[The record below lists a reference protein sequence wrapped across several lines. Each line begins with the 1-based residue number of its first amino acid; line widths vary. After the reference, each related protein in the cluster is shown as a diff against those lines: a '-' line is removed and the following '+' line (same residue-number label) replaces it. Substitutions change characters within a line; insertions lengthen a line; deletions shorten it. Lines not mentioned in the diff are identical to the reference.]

1 MSAEVLAPMPG
12 TIVEILTSE
21 GTSVEEDQDLL
32 ILEAMKMENPIAS
45 PAAGKVKS
53 IQVKVG
59 DKVSA
64 DQLLMEIE

>member
-1 MSAEVLAPMPG
+1 MRAEVLAPMPG
-12 TIVEILTSE
+12 TIVDILASE

-32 ILEAMKMENPIAS
+32 VLEAMKMENPIAA

-53 IQVKVG
+53 IKVKVG
-59 DKVSA
+59 EKVSA

>member
-1 MSAEVLAPMPG
+1 MSAAVLAPMPG
-12 TIVEILTSE
+12 TIVDILASE
-21 GTSVEEDQDLL
+21 GASVEEDQDLL

-53 IQVKVG
+53 I
-59 DKVSA
+59 KVSVGEKVHA